1 VVLFSMTTNFIVLFG
16 LALVLVCAM
25 TRAQDRIKPAWAQ
38 RLKGWHK
45 LFGVIAFIL
54 TLLIVLTPEF
64 FALGLLGDAAFF
76 DMLVLALSLQL
87 HTFAARAFRACVN
100 VLARSFRWI
109 VIPSPGL
116 SYLWMVSTVAAGTIV
131 ATIQKAVHRIFS

>member
-1 VVLFSMTTNFIVLFG
+1 VVLFSTTTNFVHLFG
-16 LALVLVCAM
+16 LALVLACVM
-25 TRAQDRIKPAWAQ
+25 TRAEDRNKPAWAQ
-38 RLKGWHK
+38 RLKGWHTV
-45 LFGVIAFIL
+45 FGVIAFIL

-87 HTFAARAFRACVN
+87 HSFAARACRVCLNMV
-100 VLARSFRWI
+100 ARGARWI

-116 SYLWMVSTVAAGTIV
+116 SYLLMVSTVAFGSAL